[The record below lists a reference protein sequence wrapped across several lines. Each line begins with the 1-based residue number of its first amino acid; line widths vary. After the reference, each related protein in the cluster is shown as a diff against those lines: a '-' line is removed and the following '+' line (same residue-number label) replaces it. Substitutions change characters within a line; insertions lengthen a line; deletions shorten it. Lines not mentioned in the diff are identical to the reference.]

1 MLAWGLALISLSLA
15 AACDGDSE
23 AERELQVPSMDA
35 EGLASGPYSG
45 MSAKME
51 RTILHIDIIKVDMRF
66 GEPTAERL
74 EELVAGREYSS
85 TLADSVVRA
94 VLEARDGLVV
104 VDIEYGVDVERFL
117 EESQA
122 NLQKAADAEL
132 IPATVFAEVS
142 QNMGPWFEFLEE
154 RGLKEGDRLI
164 YRIRGDT
171 FRTMFITDDGQT
183 LLDQTDPNGNERR
196 LAILAGYLAPET
208 DLREDLIASLFE
220 D

>member
-1 MLAWGLALISLSLA
+1 MLAWGLALLSLSLA

-51 RTILHIDIIKVDMRF
+51 RTIFSIDIIKIDMRF
-66 GEPTAERL
+66 DEATAMRL
-74 EELVAGREYSS
+74 EELVAGREYSPA
-85 TLADSVVRA
+85 LADSVVHV
-94 VLEARDGLVV
+94 VLDTRDALLV
-104 VDIEYGVDVERFL
+104 VDIEYGVDMQRFL
-117 EESQA
+117 EESRA
-122 NLQKAADAEL
+122 NLEKAADAEL

-142 QNMGPWFEFLEE
+142 ENMGAWFEFLEE

-164 YRIRGDT
+164 YRIRGDM

-208 DLREDLIASLFE
+208 DLREDLIESLFE